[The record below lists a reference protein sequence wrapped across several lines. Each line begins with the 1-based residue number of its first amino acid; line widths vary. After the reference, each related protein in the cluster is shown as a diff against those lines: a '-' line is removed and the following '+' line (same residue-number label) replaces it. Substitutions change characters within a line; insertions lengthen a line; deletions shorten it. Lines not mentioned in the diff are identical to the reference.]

1 MKSVAACI
9 ACVLVFASIS
19 VSGHSIR
26 AANAPAIPSWI
37 HPGMVVIYDGDS
49 AFVTNGRFSQGI
61 RVVMTTKVNS
71 SSSTQVSGITNIQ
84 TVGSPIGG
92 THSWACNA
100 SGYCTSDAS
109 GVNGQFWVDPAN
121 PTASKRGANGETY
134 TLKGTGP
141 YALNGKTWTG
151 TLMTYENAAS
161 GVQLVCTFDSQNG
174 LILQYSES
182 SPSEQ
187 VHTYFRSMSGN

>member
-1 MKSVAACI
+1 MKSLVTRIVCFLILATV
-9 ACVLVFASIS
+9 CVS
-19 VSGHSIR
+19 VHSVR
-26 AANAPAIPSWI
+26 ADNPPTIPSWI
-37 HPGMVVIYDGDS
+37 RPGQVVVYDGDS
-49 AFVTNGRFSQGI
+49 AFVSNGRFTQGI

-71 SSSTQVSGITNIQ
+71 SSSTQVSGITNVQ

-92 THSWACNA
+92 THAWNCNA
-100 SGYCTSDAS
+100 GGYCTSDSS
-109 GVNGQFWVDPAN
+109 GLNGQFWVDPAN

-134 TLKGTGP
+134 ALKGTGP
-141 YALNGKTWTG
+141 YTLNGKTWSG
-151 TLMTYENAAS
+151 TLMTYENAAT
-161 GVQLVCTFDSQNG
+161 GVQLVCTFDSATG